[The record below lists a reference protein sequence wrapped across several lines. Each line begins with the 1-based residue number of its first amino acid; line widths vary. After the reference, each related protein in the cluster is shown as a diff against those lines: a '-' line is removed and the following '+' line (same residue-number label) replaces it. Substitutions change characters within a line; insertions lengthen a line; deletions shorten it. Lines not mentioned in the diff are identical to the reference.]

1 LKNGETKVVPASQ
14 TYVDDFPA
22 YYDSANGMFVKLS
35 EAIAG
40 KSNPWIKTAA
50 SASDIDSQIEKTIK
64 LMNLCK

>member
-1 LKNGETKVVPASQ
+1 MVKPKWYRFSQ

-50 SASDIDSQIEKTIK
+50 SALILTAKSRK
-64 LMNLCK
+64 LSS